1 MCINR
6 LKALSLG
13 GMSTFMTHVQLNTF
27 CPYITLSY
35 VNNSTAVWRG
45 DPKKYTI
52 LQEKGPKQG
61 ASSATML
68 VFLQALKTA
77 KCPEGTKSTFTG
89 L

>member
-35 VNNSTAVWRG
+35 VNNSIALWRG
-45 DPKKYTI
+45 DTKSTQFCRKRD
-52 LQEKGPKQG
+52 QKQG
-61 ASSATML
+61 AFNVSVPA
-68 VFLQALKTA
+68 
-77 KCPEGTKSTFTG
+77 ST
-89 L
+89 